1 MYVMWICVRIAQR
14 IQVYVSRDNDMKFNA
29 KLCCYANRGHTYL
42 QTSTN
47 ILYIKHTYVHT
58 YMHVRQQWLSSRLEN
73 DCLRGKKLKKKA

>member
-1 MYVMWICVRIAQR
+1 
-14 IQVYVSRDNDMKFNA
+14 MKFNA
-29 KLCCYANRGHTYL
+29 KLCCYANSGHTYL

-73 DCLRGKKLKKKA
+73 ACLRGKKFKKKLKNNFYFKKFNKLQKL